1 MEMLGGG
8 KTDETV
14 RARTVRRKALREWHL
29 PLMTVRVSGRCCR
42 HKPGVRSALRVCD
55 RSVSVGNGV
64 DDREVEGT
72 VSRFWPHGF
81 DMTTVRPGAAG
92 KTVRIYCISF
102 SAEKGNREAIR
113 TLVFSNTEKAG
124 MGAPLGLSASA
135 DWV

>member
-1 MEMLGGG
+1 M
-8 KTDETV
+8 
-14 RARTVRRKALREWHL
+14 
-29 PLMTVRVSGRCCR
+29 
-42 HKPGVRSALRVCD
+42 
-55 RSVSVGNGV
+55 

-81 DMTTVRPGAAG
+81 DMTTERHGAAG